1 MMTIKDFG
9 VLSCV
14 IIPLVL
20 ETMYQVICLGDLWQ
34 DAIGRQEEAQ
44 HITLGQDDTKKNKK
58 SPQDQELQ
66 FKKKRFF
73 SEFSPDFKDLRLV

>member
-14 IIPLVL
+14 TIPLEL

-34 DAIGRQEEAQ
+34 DAIGRQEAQ
-44 HITLGQDDTKKNKK
+44 HVTLGLDDTKKKIPPRPRT
-58 SPQDQELQ
+58 S
-66 FKKKRFF
+66 
-73 SEFSPDFKDLRLV
+73 V